1 MEAGCFPSSGQAT
14 PNLMDPL
21 DRAILS
27 QWAPQNS
34 KIVKMCTW
42 EHPALG

>member
-1 MEAGCFPSSGQAT
+1 MEAGCFPSSDQEA

-27 QWAPQNS
+27 HWAPQNS
-34 KIVKMCTW
+34 KIVKM
-42 EHPALG
+42 